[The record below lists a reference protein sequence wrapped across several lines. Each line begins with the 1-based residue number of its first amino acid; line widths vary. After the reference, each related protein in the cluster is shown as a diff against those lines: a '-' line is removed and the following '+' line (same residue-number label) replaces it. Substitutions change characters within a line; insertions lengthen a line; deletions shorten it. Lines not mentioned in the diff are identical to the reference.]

1 MTPNRTLIP
10 VLSAAN
16 FVIGMGAFVLIGMLT
31 PLGEGLGITPAR
43 TGWIM
48 TTYALAY
55 AVLSPLLVS
64 LTGQIGRRRVLAF
77 ALGTFAAANLLSA
90 LAVNE
95 AMLHAA
101 RILAAAGAGVM
112 TPVTAAV
119 AAGLSAEEERGKALA
134 AVFFGLTLAQ
144 VLGVPVGS
152 WIAYTFGWRVAFGV
166 VVMLAIPVIIMV
178 WRVVPAGLA
187 FQVVTLRDLG
197 RTLGE
202 ARTMLAVM
210 FTTTFLTGIYVVYTY
225 LAPLLEDTMGYGRDG
240 ITMVLVVF
248 GLGAVG
254 GNLLGGRMTDRIGPF
269 RTLICLSIIQFVTMP
284 LLSLLPLPDIWVFV
298 ICGLWSVFGWS
309 FMAAQQVRIISIAP
323 ESAAIV
329 LALNAAAIYIGAAI
343 GSAIGSAVIS
353 GYGVTGLGVAG
364 GFVALLAVIHILVS
378 EVWNRQRGKTGLNSP

>member
-90 LAVNE
+90 LAMNE
-95 AMLHAA
+95 VMLHGA

-144 VLGVPVGS
+144 VLGVPAGS

-364 GFVALLAVIHILVS
+364 GFVALLAVIHISVS
-378 EVWNRQRGKTGLNSP
+378 EVWNRQRGKTGVNSP

>member
-90 LAVNE
+90 LAINE
-95 AMLHAA
+95 AMLHGA

-284 LLSLLPLPDIWVFV
+284 LLSLLPLPDVWVFV

-364 GFVALLAVIHILVS
+364 GFVALLAVIHISVS
-378 EVWNRQRGKTGLNSP
+378 EVWNRQGGKTGLNSP

>member
-90 LAVNE
+90 LAINE
-95 AMLHAA
+95 VMLHGA

-284 LLSLLPLPDIWVFV
+284 LLSLLPLPDVWVFV

-364 GFVALLAVIHILVS
+364 GFVALLAVIHISVS
-378 EVWNRQRGKTGLNSP
+378 EVWNRQGGKTGVNSP

>member
-95 AMLHAA
+95 AMLHGA

-284 LLSLLPLPDIWVFV
+284 LLSLLPLPDVWVFV

-364 GFVALLAVIHILVS
+364 GFVALLAVIHISVS

>member
-90 LAVNE
+90 LAINE
-95 AMLHAA
+95 AMLHGA

-364 GFVALLAVIHILVS
+364 GFVALLAVIHISVS
-378 EVWNRQRGKTGLNSP
+378 EVWNRQGGKTGLNSP

>member
-95 AMLHAA
+95 AMLHGA

-364 GFVALLAVIHILVS
+364 GFVALLAVIHISVS
-378 EVWNRQRGKTGLNSP
+378 EVWNQQRGKTGVNSP